1 MIWCRPRSE
10 HSVIEGLPRAAG
22 RRFAIVVSRFNDMV
36 TNELLAGALEC
47 LEQHGVEEPGAHV
60 YAVPGA
66 WELPTAAQLVA
77 RTGRYSA
84 IVALGCVIRGDTP
97 HFEYVAGGA
106 AQGLMRVSL
115 DEGIPIAFGVLTTE
129 NLEQAMERAG
139 GKGSNKG
146 RDAALTALELADLA
160 ARAGI

>member
-1 MIWCRPRSE
+1 VTE
-10 HSVIEGLPRAAG
+10 ALQAAG
-22 RRFAIVVSRFNDMV
+22 RRFAIVVSRFNDVV

-47 LEQHGVEEPGAHV
+47 LEAHGADEPREYV
-60 YAVPGA
+60 FSVPGA
-66 WELPTAAQLVA
+66 WELPIAAQLVA

-84 IVALGCVIRGDTP
+84 VVALGAVIRGDTP

-106 AQGLMRVSL
+106 AEGLMRVSL

-146 RDAALTALELADLA
+146 WDAALTAIELADLA
-160 ARAGI
+160 VRTRS